1 MGLLTLRIMTHRPT
15 AVLLPDRNGDFEEMT
30 RMHRSRAGA
39 LALTFGA
46 GAFMS
51 SPALAAAPQPGSGD
65 TAWMLMATALVL
77 MMTIPGLALFY
88 GGLVRTKNTIS
99 MLMQV
104 FVIVC
109 MVSLLWVIYG
119 YSIAYTGGTWGSYF
133 GGLWKAF
140 LRGIGTEAVAPTHV
154 NGAVIPEMVYVAF
167 QMTFAC
173 ITPALIVGAFAERM
187 RFQAC
192 LLFVAMWVTF
202 VYIPIAHMAWYG
214 PGPDA
219 LADAARAV
227 QMATT
232 NDAKRAAEAALALLQ
247 SDAGLFAQWGALDFA
262 GGTVVHIN
270 AGIAGLVG
278 AVTIGKRTGYGRE
291 SMAPHNLTMTMIGA
305 ALLWVGWF
313 GFNAGSAL
321 KADGVA
327 ALAMMNT
334 FVAAAAGALSWMA
347 VEMLGRGKPSLLGL
361 VTELLAGLVAV
372 TPAAGY
378 SSPMGAVT
386 LGLVSGAVCYFACI
400 HIKMRFQYD
409 DSLDVFGVH
418 CVAGVIGTLAVGIL
432 ANPTLGGTGVLD
444 YVAQPGKAI
453 VAQYDTWAQLW
464 AQFKAIVV
472 TLLWSSYVSARLY
485 TLTDMAVG
493 LRPAEDEETEGL
505 DVVDHGERA
514 YNI

>member
-1 MGLLTLRIMTHRPT
+1 MPHRPT
-15 AVLLPDRNGDFEEMT
+15 AMLLPDRNGDFEEMT

-173 ITPALIVGAFAERM
+173 ITPALIVGAFANACASRLVCCSSRCGSRSSISRSRTWLGTVRVRTLWRNWPVRCKWRPRM
-187 RFQAC
+187 MPSVQPRRHSR
-192 LLFVAMWVTF
+192 
-202 VYIPIAHMAWYG
+202 YYNPI
-214 PGPDA
+214 
-219 LADAARAV
+219 RASSRSGV
-227 QMATT
+227 RWIS
-232 NDAKRAAEAALALLQ
+232 RAAPSFTSTPASPVSSAPL
-247 SDAGLFAQWGALDFA
+247 
-262 GGTVVHIN
+262 
-270 AGIAGLVG
+270 
-278 AVTIGKRTGYGRE
+278 TIGKRDRLRRE

-305 ALLWVGWF
+305 ASAVGRLVRVQCRIRVES
-313 GFNAGSAL
+313 GRRRGTCDDEYVRRGGSRCAVM
-321 KADGVA
+321 DGGRDARSRQAVA
-327 ALAMMNT
+327 A
-334 FVAAAAGALSWMA
+334 
-347 VEMLGRGKPSLLGL
+347 R
-361 VTELLAGLVAV
+361 
-372 TPAAGY
+372 
-378 SSPMGAVT
+378 
-386 LGLVSGAVCYFACI
+386 
-400 HIKMRFQYD
+400 
-409 DSLDVFGVH
+409 
-418 CVAGVIGTLAVGIL
+418 
-432 ANPTLGGTGVLD
+432 
-444 YVAQPGKAI
+444 
-453 VAQYDTWAQLW
+453 
-464 AQFKAIVV
+464 
-472 TLLWSSYVSARLY
+472 AR
-485 TLTDMAVG
+485 D
-493 LRPAEDEETEGL
+493 
-505 DVVDHGERA
+505 
-514 YNI
+514 